1 MEASSGNNDVKSW
14 ERGYYDKEA
23 EQKTESAHT
32 AFQAY
37 LALPQRDR
45 SLDKAYQGTKR
56 IPKVIRRDHKGTAPA
71 GTLV

>member
-1 MEASSGNNDVKSW
+1 MEASSGNNDVKPW

-23 EQKTESAHT
+23 EQETESAHA

-37 LALPQRDR
+37 LALPQLDR

-56 IPKVIRRDHKGTAPA
+56 VPKVIRRDHKGTAPA